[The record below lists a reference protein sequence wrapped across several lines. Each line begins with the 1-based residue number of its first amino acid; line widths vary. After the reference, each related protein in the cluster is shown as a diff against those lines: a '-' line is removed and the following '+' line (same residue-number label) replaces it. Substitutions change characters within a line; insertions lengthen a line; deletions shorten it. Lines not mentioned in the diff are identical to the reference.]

1 MVSFKSLASAGFVL
15 VGLVSAHPGE
25 KHDHQKIKRQIQTRD
40 TIANLGQRSLN
51 QCSGSL
57 HARELK
63 ARSIARRAEKVEQLR
78 KRLGIKTGML
88 KNPLSTFF
96 VVLILFHS
104 CQEAPP

>member
-15 VGLVSAHPGE
+15 AGLVSAHPGE

-51 QCSGSL
+51 ACSGSL

-63 ARSIARRAEKVEQLR
+63 ARSIARRAEKVEKLR

-88 KNPLSTFF
+88 RDTFDCILVLTLSNRR
-96 VVLILFHS
+96 
-104 CQEAPP
+104 QEAPS